1 MDKDVL
7 LERSDTMNDYEHTK
21 MNRLLYPSTRYRMVL
36 TVLIILMIT
45 AVYGFI
51 YLTGGTKSGGYI
63 HVMYIPVILGG
74 VLYGWQGGVF
84 IGILSGVVLGPLMP
98 LNTETLEVQSIY
110 SWGTRLLF
118 FSLAGGLIGFMFETV
133 REKMKQV
140 TTLYTHDLSTGIKT
154 FNHYWKN
161 NDPKDKRS
169 DRVSISFHIN
179 NYESL
184 LVLLGSSEYAGL
196 LKNVYLR
203 IKDFLPKDSAIY
215 LTDRRLFWI
224 DTSKES
230 FKTIRDHFSKT
241 MEEEIIYS
249 ESVPLYLDF
258 SIGVS
263 IPDTKKNVI
272 ERFKE
277 SDIAALHA
285 KRNGLTFVVY
295 RDEHAKDSMLL
306 ERLGELPSAIE
317 NEEFFLVYQPIID
330 LKTDTVSGAEALI
343 RWRKDDKVLAP
354 IEFVPLAEETRLID
368 SITEWVLGAAL
379 KDHSNHAADLENIEI
394 AINVSYRNFFNA
406 SLIEKMISMIKES
419 QLGSNKLHIEM
430 TESTLMK
437 NRTTTQVFL
446 TAFRNEGVKTIL
458 DDFGT
463 GYSSLSCLRDL
474 PVDIVKIDREFTMNM
489 MTNRSMYD
497 MIATIIELAHKLNLK
512 VIAEGVEDESVL
524 NELKTLGCDFA
535 QGYYYSKPVEVG
547 DLVTFI
553 GKRKA

>member
-1 MDKDVL
+1 
-7 LERSDTMNDYEHTK
+7 
-21 MNRLLYPSTRYRMVL
+21 
-36 TVLIILMIT
+36 
-45 AVYGFI
+45 
-51 YLTGGTKSGGYI
+51 
-63 HVMYIPVILGG
+63 
-74 VLYGWQGGVF
+74 
-84 IGILSGVVLGPLMP
+84 
-98 LNTETLEVQSIY
+98 
-110 SWGTRLLF
+110 
-118 FSLAGGLIGFMFETV
+118 
-133 REKMKQV
+133 
-140 TTLYTHDLSTGIKT
+140 
-154 FNHYWKN
+154 
-161 NDPKDKRS
+161 
-169 DRVSISFHIN
+169 
-179 NYESL
+179 
-184 LVLLGSSEYAGL
+184 
-196 LKNVYLR
+196 
-203 IKDFLPKDSAIY
+203 
-215 LTDRRLFWI
+215 
-224 DTSKES
+224 
-230 FKTIRDHFSKT
+230 
-241 MEEEIIYS
+241 
-249 ESVPLYLDF
+249 
-258 SIGVS
+258 
-263 IPDTKKNVI
+263 
-272 ERFKE
+272 
-277 SDIAALHA
+277 
-285 KRNGLTFVVY
+285 
-295 RDEHAKDSMLL
+295 
-306 ERLGELPSAIE
+306 
-317 NEEFFLVYQPIID
+317 LVYQPIID
-330 LKTDTVSGAEALI
+330 LKTDAVSGAEALI